1 MFNYY
6 SPLLHAVHSLP
17 PTLTLT
23 LTTLPT
29 LSPSPSCSP
38 TPSFSLFL
46 SFSLGKTQKCIFGNI
61 TCRTKILFPIACRS
75 LSLSSCSS
83 PRCLCASAMG
93 HVRVPHRP
101 LLLRVLR
108 VHRPVLQPQPSIP
121 EPIDFID
128 FRHRCGRLLD
138 PRQVT
143 PGPPHPSHT
152 HTHPI
157 PSLLCL
163 PYLLPAS
170 SHRPTLSCLPNEK

>member
-1 MFNYY
+1 MPFT
-6 SPLLHAVHSLP
+6 PCHLP
-17 PTLTLT
+17 
-23 LTTLPT
+23 
-29 LSPSPSCSP
+29 SPSPSPPSP
-38 TPSFSLFL
+38 PCHPPHLAALPPLSPSFSLFFPRQN
-46 SFSLGKTQKCIFGNI
+46 SKVYFWQHHMSNKDSLPYCLPFT
-61 TCRTKILFPIACRS
+61 

-108 VHRPVLQPQPSIP
+108 VHRPVHQPQPSIP